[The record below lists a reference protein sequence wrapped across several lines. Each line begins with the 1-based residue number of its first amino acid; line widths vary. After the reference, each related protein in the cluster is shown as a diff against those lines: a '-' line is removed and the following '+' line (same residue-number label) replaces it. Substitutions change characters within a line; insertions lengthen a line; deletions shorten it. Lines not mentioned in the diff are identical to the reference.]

1 MTRRMSPPPAVTFEI
16 ATPEASSNSVSVTV
30 TPSDDKTTYFAGV
43 TESSSV
49 EGLADEEIVAE
60 MVARSDF
67 DKCLYMGK
75 KDVSATGLKADTDY
89 TVVVFSYQNKEVGA
103 VVKKTVRTQKEG
115 EEPTP
120 GANSS
125 EVIEVSDIGSDRFT
139 FSIRCEGPYFF
150 AAIPTAT
157 LNTYTI
163 EEYLTEAGCI
173 GRGEAEYDWVDG
185 GEFSAEN
192 GTFPMKVIAGVPY
205 VILMAPCDASY
216 NITGEP
222 QRLDFE
228 TLPRQGSGAEVEV
241 ELTEIASTSVKVG
254 TSPGEGVA
262 EYYVYVRDKEWYT
275 NIIENNGGEA
285 MAIHMIKY
293 ATDAGLGRKYEAVA
307 SEVWEGLKPSK
318 EYYCGVVSVDFS
330 GGENLQLVPFTTE
343 ESSGRVPLLE
353 VEARKSDTNPSE
365 TLNLRIRSDIAYLGR
380 YAVLAAAEV
389 KDYEAQGKGDKEII
403 SDVGTDLNIQEIE
416 QVNTAEGYDI
426 EVEFLYPGME
436 YVCIVAVRSLEDVEV
451 YKRVTVRM
459 DDWPSEARVE
469 SELFDVL
476 PGTWTISYSYL
487 DYNDM
492 PQEIKDVEV
501 KIEAGV
507 DDKTCKEYRA
517 RNMLVLTGYPFQ
529 GGEPLYYSPADL
541 MRESSYYSAAP
552 ELAYRDYGAKIF
564 FHIGEGD
571 EVTVPSSKSVYL
583 YNWGDWPLLFV
594 GMDYDKY
601 QLAPASFPV
610 EVSSDR
616 RTLTIKQYVSGA
628 EFEYGVYRPSV
639 VVDGVKLNVA
649 VSDIVLRKV
658 D

>member
-1 MTRRMSPPPAVTFEI
+1 MKAEEQTIDELNAI
-16 ATPEASSNSVSVTV
+16 A
-30 TPSDDKTTYFAGV
+30 K
-43 TESSSV
+43 
-49 EGLADEEIVAE
+49 
-60 MVARSDF
+60 
-67 DKCLYMGK
+67 
-75 KDVSATGLKADTDY
+75 
-89 TVVVFSYQNKEVGA
+89 
-103 VVKKTVRTQKEG
+103 
-115 EEPTP
+115 
-120 GANSS
+120 
-125 EVIEVSDIGSDRFT
+125 
-139 FSIRCEGPYFF
+139 
-150 AAIPTAT
+150 
-157 LNTYTI
+157 
-163 EEYLTEAGCI
+163 
-173 GRGEAEYDWVDG
+173 
-185 GEFSAEN
+185 
-192 GTFPMKVIAGVPY
+192 PY
-205 VILMAPCDASY
+205 VILLNSQKPYSDETRELAS
-216 NITGEP
+216 
-222 QRLDFE
+222 
-228 TLPRQGSGAEVEV
+228 
-241 ELTEIASTSVKVG
+241 
-254 TSPGEGVA
+254 
-262 EYYVYVRDKEWYT
+262 
-275 NIIENNGGEA
+275 
-285 MAIHMIKY
+285 
-293 ATDAGLGRKYEAVA
+293 
-307 SEVWEGLKPSK
+307 GLKEK
-318 EYYCGVVSVDFS
+318 Y
-330 GGENLQLVPFTTE
+330 QT
-343 ESSGRVPLLE
+343 
-353 VEARKSDTNPSE
+353 
-365 TLNLRIRSDIAYLGR
+365 
-380 YAVLAAAEV
+380 AVLPVNCEQLR
-389 KDYEAQGKGDKEII
+389 KDDIVRILENILCEFPVTRVEFFIPKWTEMLKPEHPMKAEII
-403 SDVGTDLNIQEIE
+403 KTATGILDSMHKTGDVRALTFTPEQYVSQIKIDETDLA
-416 QVNTAEGYDI
+416 TG
-426 EVEFLYPGME
+426 
-436 YVCIVAVRSLEDVEV
+436 
-451 YKRVTVRM
+451 RVTVRM

-541 MRESSYYSAAP
+541 MRESSWYSAAP

-639 VVDGVKLNVA
+639 VMDGVKLNVA

>member
-1 MTRRMSPPPAVTFEI
+1 
-16 ATPEASSNSVSVTV
+16 
-30 TPSDDKTTYFAGV
+30 
-43 TESSSV
+43 
-49 EGLADEEIVAE
+49 
-60 MVARSDF
+60 MVA
-67 DKCLYMGK
+67 
-75 KDVSATGLKADTDY
+75 
-89 TVVVFSYQNKEVGA
+89 
-103 VVKKTVRTQKEG
+103 
-115 EEPTP
+115 
-120 GANSS
+120 
-125 EVIEVSDIGSDRFT
+125 
-139 FSIRCEGPYFF
+139 
-150 AAIPTAT
+150 
-157 LNTYTI
+157 
-163 EEYLTEAGCI
+163 
-173 GRGEAEYDWVDG
+173 
-185 GEFSAEN
+185 
-192 GTFPMKVIAGVPY
+192 
-205 VILMAPCDASY
+205 
-216 NITGEP
+216 
-222 QRLDFE
+222 
-228 TLPRQGSGAEVEV
+228 
-241 ELTEIASTSVKVG
+241 VKVG

>member
-1 MTRRMSPPPAVTFEI
+1 M
-16 ATPEASSNSVSVTV
+16 
-30 TPSDDKTTYFAGV
+30 
-43 TESSSV
+43 
-49 EGLADEEIVAE
+49 
-60 MVARSDF
+60 
-67 DKCLYMGK
+67 
-75 KDVSATGLKADTDY
+75 
-89 TVVVFSYQNKEVGA
+89 
-103 VVKKTVRTQKEG
+103 
-115 EEPTP
+115 
-120 GANSS
+120 
-125 EVIEVSDIGSDRFT
+125 
-139 FSIRCEGPYFF
+139 
-150 AAIPTAT
+150 
-157 LNTYTI
+157 
-163 EEYLTEAGCI
+163 
-173 GRGEAEYDWVDG
+173 
-185 GEFSAEN
+185 
-192 GTFPMKVIAGVPY
+192 
-205 VILMAPCDASY
+205 
-216 NITGEP
+216 
-222 QRLDFE
+222 
-228 TLPRQGSGAEVEV
+228 
-241 ELTEIASTSVKVG
+241 
-254 TSPGEGVA
+254 
-262 EYYVYVRDKEWYT
+262 
-275 NIIENNGGEA
+275 
-285 MAIHMIKY
+285 
-293 ATDAGLGRKYEAVA
+293 
-307 SEVWEGLKPSK
+307 
-318 EYYCGVVSVDFS
+318 
-330 GGENLQLVPFTTE
+330 
-343 ESSGRVPLLE
+343 PLLE

-583 YNWGDWPLLFV
+583 YNWGDRPLLFV

-639 VVDGVKLNVA
+639 VMDGVKLNVA